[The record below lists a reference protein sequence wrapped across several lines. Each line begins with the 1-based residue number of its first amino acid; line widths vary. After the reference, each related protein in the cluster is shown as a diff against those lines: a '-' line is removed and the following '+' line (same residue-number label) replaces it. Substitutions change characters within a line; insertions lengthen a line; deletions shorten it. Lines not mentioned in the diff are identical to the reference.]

1 MFRAALSK
9 IVARGCTLV
18 VAQQQNEVALMQR
31 VIPQTLRCIST
42 SSNPLRSEADKSD
55 GPIDLDKPQVRE
67 KGSPKV
73 KELAGEIVNL
83 TLLEVNDLVEIL
95 QEKLNL
101 PPATGMPMGG
111 MMGMGGMPPSPNL
124 ATAGGAPAE
133 EKKEEKTDFDLKLES
148 FDKAGKIKVIKEIR
162 AVTDLGLKEAKDLVE
177 TVPVVIK
184 KLVKK
189 EEAET
194 IIAKLKEVGAVVVMV

>member
-111 MMGMGGMPPSPNL
+111 MMGMGGGMGG
-124 ATAGGAPAE
+124 GGALAHRRCTFSTLHQFQRSGVVAPLFVQY
-133 EKKEEKTDFDLKLES
+133 DW
-148 FDKAGKIKVIKEIR
+148 
-162 AVTDLGLKEAKDLVE
+162 E
-177 TVPVVIK
+177 TRRRHFVVPGF
-184 KLVKK
+184 
-189 EEAET
+189 T
-194 IIAKLKEVGAVVVMV
+194 SSGG